1 MVFFDFLSS
10 KRVNKDIEKFEKI
23 RKDSEK
29 IQSIKNTVKKPQITG
44 ISKPLPLPPL
54 PNDRFLALDGYMSPN
69 EMKSIKLWVEGLKAK
84 QKFSVRTKREV
95 REKVNIKLTKNQIK
109 DRQIYASIKV
119 FAELME
125 IDSNMSPNEMKLL
138 KFISDNKIKK
148 LSKNY
153 NKNSDEF
160 LFVWSEE
167 ENVFECLKTY
177 SKRQVKEFFQ
187 TLFCIAA
194 FDTELKPQEL
204 IFLKTL
210 YCRINVVDES
220 EGLKKITRMYN
231 SWRKNIINTPFK

>member
-1 MVFFDFLSS
+1 MGFFDFLSS
-10 KRVNKDIEKFEKI
+10 KRVNKDIEKFEKR

-29 IQSIKNTVKKPQITG
+29 IQSIKNTVKK
-44 ISKPLPLPPL
+44 KPFI
-54 PNDRFLALDGYMSPN
+54 RFNPSLDNYGYMSPN
-69 EMKSIKLWVEGLKAK
+69 EMKLWVEGLKAK
-84 QKFSVRTKREV
+84 QKFSVRIKREV
-95 REKVNIKLTKNQIK
+95 REKVNIKLTKNQII

-119 FAELME
+119 FTELME
-125 IDSNMSPNEMKLL
+125 IDSNMSQNEMRFLKL
-138 KFISDNKIKK
+138 ISDMKIKK

-160 LFVWSEE
+160 LFVWAEE

-204 IFLKTL
+204 VFLKTL
-210 YCRINVVDES
+210 YCRINVLDES
-220 EGLKKITRMYN
+220 DGLKKITRMYN
-231 SWRKNIINTPFK
+231 SWRKKINKPFIYNTPFK

>member
-1 MVFFDFLSS
+1 MGFFDFLSS
-10 KRVNKDIEKFEKI
+10 KRVNKDIEKFEKR

-29 IQSIKNTVKKPQITG
+29 IQSIKNTVKKTQITG
-44 ISKPLPLPPL
+44 FVKPFR
-54 PNDRFLALDGYMSPN
+54 NDKEIFGFSLLDGYMSPN